1 MARETL
7 DAVQRAHPHEHPTA
21 EDIAHLHEVHA
32 KHERDAGHEE
42 QAAAAEERARRA
54 RERGR

>member
-7 DAVQRAHPHEHPTA
+7 DAVQRAHPHQNPTL

-32 KHERDAGHEE
+32 RHERDAGRED
-42 QAAAAEERARRA
+42 QAAAAEERARRV
-54 RERGR
+54 RERGS